1 MLYRPATM
9 KKLLLINDTLEN
21 KITYY
26 HLAAFVSFLPFD
38 RLYSELTLISL
49 LLHSIIHVKK
59 ERLRNLFTLQNGLLT
74 ALFLLGVLALAWSD
88 DKVQGLKD
96 LQRQLAIFLFP
107 VIFSFLGITISRYKN
122 NILLFLSLSC
132 TVTILYLYA
141 DAFRIILFYDMPFHS
156 ILSVSFINH
165 NFSEPVGIHA
175 TYLSLYTALSLSFI
189 ITCFIEGKQ
198 SARLWMGIMA
208 LILLA
213 GLVQLASKA
222 VLIST
227 LLYCCLVLPFF
238 IKQPRLRRKTI
249 LVNLIISAFVIFSI
263 THIDTLKKRYI
274 DTFTE
279 DLARTPISNEIA
291 EPRLSRWRAGMQLVF
306 ESPGWGHGSG
316 SEKRLLNEKYFENK
330 LYQSY
335 LLELNAHN
343 QYLSFLIKTGVLGL
357 FIFLAVLL
365 GGLGAALQNRDSMF
379 TCFLILVSIVAFS
392 ENILDVNKGIFFYS
406 FFFTLFIYSG
416 KPFTGI
422 KRFTKEV
429 AQESRMK

>member
-1 MLYRPATM
+1 M
-9 KKLLLINDTLEN
+9 KKLFIIKDTLEN

-59 ERLRNLFTLQNGLLT
+59 ERLRNLFTLQNGLLI
-74 ALFLLGVLALAWSD
+74 ALYLLGILALAWSD
-88 DKVQGLKD
+88 DKAQGIKD
-96 LQRQLAIFLFP
+96 LQRQLAVLLFP
-107 VIFSFLGITISRYKN
+107 VIFSLLGITISRYKK
-122 NILLFLSLSC
+122 NILLFLTLSC
-132 TVTILYLYA
+132 TLTLLYLYA

-165 NFSEPVGIHA
+165 NFSESVGIHA
-175 TYLSLYTALSLSFI
+175 TYLSLYTALSFSFVI
-189 ITCFIEGKQ
+189 NCFIEGEK
-198 SARLWMGIMA
+198 SVRLWMGTMA

-227 LLYCCLVLPFF
+227 LLYCCLLLPLF
-238 IKQPRLRRKTI
+238 IKQPGLRKKTVI
-249 LVNLIISAFVIFSI
+249 ASLIIAALVIFSI
-263 THIDTLKKRYI
+263 THIDTLKRRYI
-274 DTFTE
+274 ETFTE
-279 DLARTPISNEIA
+279 DLARTPIDNEIA
-291 EPRLSRWRAGMQLVF
+291 EPRLSRWKAGLQLVRT
-306 ESPGWGHGSG
+306 SPAWGHGSG

-343 QYLSFLIKTGVLGL
+343 QYLSFLIKTGILGL

-365 GGLGAALQNRDSMF
+365 GGLQSALQNRDSVF

-416 KPFTGI
+416 KPFAGI
-422 KRFTKEV
+422 KRFTNKV
-429 AQESRMK
+429 QPGSR